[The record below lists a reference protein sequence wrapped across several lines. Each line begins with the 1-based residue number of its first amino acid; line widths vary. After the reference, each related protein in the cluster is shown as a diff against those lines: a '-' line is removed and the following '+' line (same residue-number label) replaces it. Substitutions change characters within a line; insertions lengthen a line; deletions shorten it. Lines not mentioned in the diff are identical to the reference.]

1 MLRMMRSQES
11 GVRRKR
17 KRMIRI
23 RQRRKILLWLDCD
36 DEDSKAMTS
45 MLKRLEMT
53 LTDSC
58 SSDSDLASLSTLI
71 GAEGCV

>member
-1 MLRMMRSQES
+1 M
-11 GVRRKR
+11 
-17 KRMIRI
+17 